1 MSEVM
6 VILEIALASHERK
19 GRSWGIITKALQ
31 GIELVPMVKWC
42 MCAECE
48 KKERAA
54 PLGVAG
60 YTGREIYENWFL
72 NYESWCLN
80 YENWFLN
87 YENCFLNH
95 ENWETEKSLILF
107 CKYNGLCAG
116 IKLSRSSRIGDF
128 MKILCGKFSELRR
141 HSLQLFYAIRDH
153 PSTMLYND
161 EDLEVMFAVVDSIG
175 LNCIEVTV
183 VDSRG
188 FDSGISGCGVDV
200 GANSSG
206 VFDSGGA
213 STSKGIC
220 FSGQGLVGYRLESME
235 YVGKEDDLGAMFC
248 PHQHR
253 PRLSDAWK
261 ELIKSVGQLFVGGS
275 EGFRDALRKYSI
287 VHSFEFDFVKN
298 ETERVTA
305 VCKVKSCKWN
315 IYARLDKVSG
325 CFYIKRYY
333 NVHCCGV
340 AGRTTKNCHANS
352 SLISQLIK
360 DDVRNKSKKRPVDV
374 VDDLKEYYGV
384 DVSYNRA
391 WLAVQKAKSNAFGD
405 YSDSFNQLQW
415 YRNVVLNSDPL
426 SVFDVEWD
434 QTTNRF
440 LRLFVAFDAC
450 VQRFKHC
457 RPVLSVDATFLK
469 ARHMGCLMS
478 ASAKDG
484 LFPLC
489 FGVVYSENNDNWLWF
504 MEKLHGIL
512 DEDRRVFVFISDRHR
527 GIKEGIAKVFP
538 SSFHA
543 YCLYHL
549 KGNLRT
555 ALASTN
561 VKYKESLIRVFS
573 KCAYAPTVAKFNQHM
588 GNLLKH
594 GGAAVVHFLS
604 ELPNE
609 RWANVFFPG
618 QRYGTMS
625 SSLAE
630 CFNSWILKER
640 ELPVVDMVD
649 RIRKKV
655 MKSMCLRRERTSKLD
670 QVICPYG
677 ESRLEKLYDLVKTW
691 KVIPSSA
698 DIFEVDTDPSVY
710 SKPIYPV
717 ASLLKGDV
725 VDCGTSIL
733 PPLSKKPPGWP
744 KKKRIRSNGEK
755 VREMKCGRCGKM
767 GNHNKLTCK
776 EDLRPGF

>member
-1 MSEVM
+1 MACMDSVNLFPPLALGEVSSAREWFRAL
-6 VILEIALASHERK
+6 VIRCSFVVREEM
-19 GRSWGIITKALQ
+19 Q
-31 GIELVPMVKWC
+31 VD
-42 MCAECE
+42 
-48 KKERAA
+48 
-54 PLGVAG
+54 GVEQM
-60 YTGREIYENWFL
+60 R
-72 NYESWCLN
+72 
-80 YENWFLN
+80 
-87 YENCFLNH
+87 
-95 ENWETEKSLILF
+95 ETEKSLILF
-107 CKYNGLCAG
+107 CKYNGLCVG

-153 PSTMLYND
+153 ASTMLYND
-161 EDLEVMFAVVDSIG
+161 EDLEVMFAVADSIG
-175 LNCIEVTV
+175 LNYIEVTV

-220 FSGQGLVGYRLESME
+220 FSGQGLVDCRLESME

-253 PRLSDAWK
+253 PRLSDPWK

-315 IYARLDKVSG
+315 IHARLD
-325 CFYIKRYY
+325 
-333 NVHCCGV
+333 
-340 AGRTTKNCHANS
+340 
-352 SLISQLIK
+352 
-360 DDVRNKSKKRPVDV
+360 
-374 VDDLKEYYGV
+374 KEYYGV

-391 WLAVQKAKSNAFGD
+391 WLAVQKAKSSAFGD

-415 YRNVVLNSDPL
+415 YCNVVLNSDPR

-434 QTTNRF
+434 QNTNRC

-450 VQRFKHC
+450 VQGFKHC

-484 LFPLC
+484 NAGLFPLC
-489 FGVVYSENNDNWLWF
+489 FGVVDSENNDNWLWF
-504 MEKLHGIL
+504 VEKLHGIL
-512 DEDRRVFVFISDRHR
+512 DEERRVFDFISDRHR

-543 YCLYHL
+543 YYLYHL

-573 KCAYAPTVAKFNQHM
+573 KCAYAPTVAKFN
-588 GNLLKH
+588 
-594 GGAAVVHFLS
+594 
-604 ELPNE
+604 
-609 RWANVFFPG
+609 
-618 QRYGTMS
+618 
-625 SSLAE
+625 
-630 CFNSWILKER
+630 
-640 ELPVVDMVD
+640 
-649 RIRKKV
+649 
-655 MKSMCLRRERTSKLD
+655 
-670 QVICPYG
+670 
-677 ESRLEKLYDLVKTW
+677 
-691 KVIPSSA
+691 
-698 DIFEVDTDPSVY
+698 
-710 SKPIYPV
+710 
-717 ASLLKGDV
+717 
-725 VDCGTSIL
+725 
-733 PPLSKKPPGWP
+733 
-744 KKKRIRSNGEK
+744 
-755 VREMKCGRCGKM
+755 
-767 GNHNKLTCK
+767 
-776 EDLRPGF
+776 

>member
-1 MSEVM
+1 
-6 VILEIALASHERK
+6 
-19 GRSWGIITKALQ
+19 
-31 GIELVPMVKWC
+31 
-42 MCAECE
+42 
-48 KKERAA
+48 
-54 PLGVAG
+54 
-60 YTGREIYENWFL
+60 
-72 NYESWCLN
+72 
-80 YENWFLN
+80 
-87 YENCFLNH
+87 
-95 ENWETEKSLILF
+95 
-107 CKYNGLCAG
+107 
-116 IKLSRSSRIGDF
+116 
-128 MKILCGKFSELRR
+128 MKILCGKFSDLRR

-161 EDLEVMFAVVDSIG
+161 EDLEVMFAVADSIG

-188 FDSGISGCGVDV
+188 FDSGTSGCGGDV

-206 VFDSGGA
+206 VFDSGGDAGA
-213 STSKGIC
+213 STSKGIS
-220 FSGQGLVGYRLESME
+220 FSGQGLVGHPFESMGD
-235 YVGKEDDLGAMFC
+235 VGKEDDLGAMFC
-248 PHQHR
+248 PHQQR

-315 IYARLDKVSG
+315 IHARLDK
-325 CFYIKRYY
+325 
-333 NVHCCGV
+333 
-340 AGRTTKNCHANS
+340 
-352 SLISQLIK
+352 
-360 DDVRNKSKKRPVDV
+360 DDVRDKSKKRAVDV

-391 WLAVQKAKSNAFGD
+391 WLAVQKVKSSAFGD

-415 YRNVVLNSDPL
+415 YRNAVLNSDPR

-434 QTTNRF
+434 QSTNHF

-450 VQRFKHC
+450 VQGFKHC
-457 RPVLSVDATFLK
+457 RPVLFVDATFLK

-484 LFPLC
+484 
-489 FGVVYSENNDNWLWF
+489 N
-504 MEKLHGIL
+504 
-512 DEDRRVFVFISDRHR
+512 
-527 GIKEGIAKVFP
+527 
-538 SSFHA
+538 
-543 YCLYHL
+543 
-549 KGNLRT
+549 
-555 ALASTN
+555 
-561 VKYKESLIRVFS
+561 
-573 KCAYAPTVAKFNQHM
+573 
-588 GNLLKH
+588 
-594 GGAAVVHFLS
+594 AAVVHFLS

-618 QRYGTMS
+618 QRYGAMS
-625 SSLAE
+625 SSLAK

-649 RIRKKV
+649 RIRKKM
-655 MKSMCLRRERTSKLD
+655 MKSMCLRRERASKWE
-670 QVICPYG
+670 Q
-677 ESRLEKLYDLVKTW
+677 
-691 KVIPSSA
+691 
-698 DIFEVDTDPSVY
+698 VY

-717 ASLLKGDV
+717 ASLLKSDM
-725 VDCGTSIL
+725 VDCGSSIL
-733 PPLSKKPPGWP
+733 PPLSKKPPGRP

-776 EDLRPGF
+776 EDLRPGFRF

>member
-1 MSEVM
+1 MEIEIIGISLSEHLKVRIFVVREEM
-6 VILEIALASHERK
+6 QVD
-19 GRSWGIITKALQ
+19 
-31 GIELVPMVKWC
+31 
-42 MCAECE
+42 
-48 KKERAA
+48 
-54 PLGVAG
+54 GVEQM
-60 YTGREIYENWFL
+60 R
-72 NYESWCLN
+72 
-80 YENWFLN
+80 
-87 YENCFLNH
+87 
-95 ENWETEKSLILF
+95 ETEKSLILF

-128 MKILCGKFSELRR
+128 MKILCGKFSDLRR

-161 EDLEVMFAVVDSIG
+161 EDLEVMFAVADSIG

-213 STSKGIC
+213 STSKGLC
-220 FSGQGLVGYRLESME
+220 FSGQGLVGCRLESME

-261 ELIKSVGQLFVGGS
+261 ELIKSVGQLFVGGL
-275 EGFRDALRKYSI
+275 EGFRDALCKYSI

-298 ETERVTA
+298 EIERVTA

-315 IYARLDKVSG
+315 IHARLDK
-325 CFYIKRYY
+325 
-333 NVHCCGV
+333 
-340 AGRTTKNCHANS
+340 
-352 SLISQLIK
+352 
-360 DDVRNKSKKRPVDV
+360 DDVRDKSKKRPVDV
-374 VDDLKEYYGV
+374 VDDLKEYYGM

-391 WLAVQKAKSNAFGD
+391 WLAVQKAKSSAFGD

-415 YRNVVLNSDPL
+415 YRNVVLNSDPR
-426 SVFDVEWD
+426 SVFDVE
-434 QTTNRF
+434 
-440 LRLFVAFDAC
+440 
-450 VQRFKHC
+450 
-457 RPVLSVDATFLK
+457 PVLSVDATFLK

-478 ASAKDG
+478 ASAKDDNAG

-489 FGVVYSENNDNWLWF
+489 FGVVDSENNDNWLWF

-555 ALASTN
+555 TLASTN

-609 RWANVFFPG
+609 RWANVFFPR
-618 QRYGTMS
+618 QRYGAMS

-649 RIRKKV
+649 RIRKKM
-655 MKSMCLRRERTSKLD
+655 MKSMCLRRERASKWD

-698 DIFEVDTDPSVY
+698 DIFEVDTDPSVCVDIGRRTCSCCWWQLNAFPCCHAVCAIKYSGKDLNLYVKRYFHVESYRWVY

-725 VDCGTSIL
+725 VDCGTCIL

-755 VREMKCGRCGKM
+755 VREIKCGRCGKM

>member
-1 MSEVM
+1 
-6 VILEIALASHERK
+6 
-19 GRSWGIITKALQ
+19 
-31 GIELVPMVKWC
+31 
-42 MCAECE
+42 
-48 KKERAA
+48 
-54 PLGVAG
+54 
-60 YTGREIYENWFL
+60 
-72 NYESWCLN
+72 
-80 YENWFLN
+80 
-87 YENCFLNH
+87 
-95 ENWETEKSLILF
+95 
-107 CKYNGLCAG
+107 
-116 IKLSRSSRIGDF
+116 

-161 EDLEVMFAVVDSIG
+161 EDLEVMFAVADSIG

-183 VDSRG
+183 VDSHG
-188 FDSGISGCGVDV
+188 FDSGISGCGGDV
-200 GANSSG
+200 GANSIG
-206 VFDSGGA
+206 FFDSGGVVGA
-213 STSKGIC
+213 STSKGIS
-220 FSGQGLVGYRLESME
+220 FSGQGLIVYRLESMGD
-235 YVGKEDDLGAMFC
+235 VGKEDDLGAMFC
-248 PHQHR
+248 PHQQR

-315 IYARLDKVSG
+315 IHARLDKVSG

-333 NVHCCGV
+333 NVHSCGV
-340 AGRTTKNCHANS
+340 VGHTTKNCHANS
-352 SLISQLIK
+352 TLISQLIK
-360 DDVRNKSKKRPVDV
+360 DDVRDKSKKRPVDV

-391 WLAVQKAKSNAFGD
+391 WLAVQKAKFSAFGD

-415 YRNVVLNSDPL
+415 YRNVVLNSDPR
-426 SVFDVEWD
+426 SVFDDEWD

-440 LRLFVAFDAC
+440 LRLFVAFDAY
-450 VQRFKHC
+450 VQGFKHC

-484 LFPLC
+484 NAGLFPLC
-489 FGVVYSENNDNWLWF
+489 FGVVDSENNDNWLWF

-512 DEDRRVFVFISDRHR
+512 DEERRVVFISDRHR

-618 QRYGTMS
+618 QRYGAMS

-630 CFNSWILKER
+630 CFNSWILKES
-640 ELPVVDMVD
+640 ELPVLNMVD
-649 RIRKKV
+649 RIRKKM
-655 MKSMCLRRERTSKLD
+655 MKSMCLRRERASKWE

-677 ESRLEKLYDLVKTW
+677 ESRLENLYDLVKTW

-698 DIFEVDTDPSVY
+698 DIFEVDTDPSVRVDIGRRTCSCCWWQLNGFPCCHAVCAIKYSGKDLNLYVERYFHVESYRQVY

-733 PPLSKKPPGWP
+733 PPLSKKPPGRP

>member
-1 MSEVM
+1 MQVD
-6 VILEIALASHERK
+6 
-19 GRSWGIITKALQ
+19 
-31 GIELVPMVKWC
+31 
-42 MCAECE
+42 
-48 KKERAA
+48 
-54 PLGVAG
+54 GVEQM
-60 YTGREIYENWFL
+60 REM
-72 NYESWCLN
+72 
-80 YENWFLN
+80 
-87 YENCFLNH
+87 
-95 ENWETEKSLILF
+95 EKSLILF

-116 IKLSRSSRIGDF
+116 IKLSRSLRIGDF
-128 MKILCGKFSELRR
+128 MKILRGKFSDLRR

-161 EDLEVMFAVVDSIG
+161 EDLEVMFAVAYSIG

-188 FDSGISGCGVDV
+188 FDSGTSGCGGDV

-206 VFDSGGA
+206 VFDSGGDASA
-213 STSKGIC
+213 STSKGIS
-220 FSGQGLVGYRLESME
+220 FSGQGLVGHPFESMGD
-235 YVGKEDDLGAMFC
+235 V
-248 PHQHR
+248 
-253 PRLSDAWK
+253 
-261 ELIKSVGQLFVGGS
+261 
-275 EGFRDALRKYSI
+275 GFRDALRKYSI

-315 IYARLDKVSG
+315 IHARLDKVSG

-333 NVHCCGV
+333 SVHSCGV

-352 SLISQLIK
+352 TLISQLIK
-360 DDVRNKSKKRPVDV
+360 DDVRDKSKKRAVDV

-391 WLAVQKAKSNAFGD
+391 WLAVQKAKSSAFGD

-415 YRNVVLNSDPL
+415 YRNAVLNSDPR

-434 QTTNRF
+434 QSTNRF

-450 VQRFKHC
+450 VQGFKHC

-484 LFPLC
+484 NAGLFALC
-489 FGVVYSENNDNWLWF
+489 FGVVDSENNDNWLWF
-504 MEKLHGIL
+504 MEKLRGIL
-512 DEDRRVFVFISDRHR
+512 DEERRVIVFISDRHR

-538 SSFHA
+538 SSFHS

-588 GNLLKH
+588 GNLVKH

-618 QRYGTMS
+618 QRYGAMS
-625 SSLAE
+625 SSLTE
-630 CFNSWILKER
+630 CFNSWILKKC

-649 RIRKKV
+649 RIRKKM
-655 MKSMCLRRERTSKLD
+655 MKSMCLRRERSSKWE
-670 QVICPYG
+670 QVICPYE

-698 DIFEVDTDPSVY
+698 DIFEVDTDPSISVDIGRRTCSCCWWQLNGFPCCHAVCAIKYSGKDLNLYVERYFHVESYRQVY

-717 ASLLKGDV
+717 ASLLKSDM
-725 VDCGTSIL
+725 VDYGSSIL
-733 PPLSKKPPGWP
+733 PPLSKKPPGRP

>member
-1 MSEVM
+1 MGMYFCLEEVHELTAPKG
-6 VILEIALASHERK
+6 ILFPNFFVVREEM
-19 GRSWGIITKALQ
+19 Q
-31 GIELVPMVKWC
+31 VD
-42 MCAECE
+42 
-48 KKERAA
+48 
-54 PLGVAG
+54 GVEQI
-60 YTGREIYENWFL
+60 REI
-72 NYESWCLN
+72 
-80 YENWFLN
+80 
-87 YENCFLNH
+87 
-95 ENWETEKSLILF
+95 EKSLILF

-116 IKLSRSSRIGDF
+116 IKLSRLSRIGDF

-141 HSLQLFYAIRDH
+141 HSLQLFYAIRNH

-161 EDLEVMFAVVDSIG
+161 EDLEVMFAVADSIG

-206 VFDSGGA
+206 IFDSGGA

-220 FSGQGLVGYRLESME
+220 FSGQGLVGCRLESMG

-248 PHQHR
+248 RHQHR
-253 PRLSDAWK
+253 PRLFDAWK
-261 ELIKSVGQLFVGGS
+261 ELIKSVGKLFVEGS

-315 IYARLDKVSG
+315 IHARLDKVSG

-333 NVHCCGV
+333 NIHCCGV
-340 AGRTTKNCHANS
+340 ARCTTKNCHANS

-360 DDVRNKSKKRPVDV
+360 DDVRDKSKKRLADV

-384 DVSYNRA
+384 DVSYNCA
-391 WLAVQKAKSNAFGD
+391 WLAVQKAKSSAFGD

-415 YRNVVLNSDPL
+415 YRNVVLNSDPR

-434 QTTNRF
+434 QTTNHF

-450 VQRFKHC
+450 VQGFKHC

-469 ARHMGCLMS
+469 VRHMGCLMS

-484 LFPLC
+484 NAGLFPLC
-489 FGVVYSENNDNWLWF
+489 FGVVDSENNDNWLWF

-512 DEDRRVFVFISDRHR
+512 DEERRVVVFISDRHR

-549 KGNLRT
+549 KCNLRT

-573 KCAYAPTVAKFNQHM
+573 KCAYTPTVAKFNQHM

-604 ELPNE
+604 KLPNE
-609 RWANVFFPG
+609 RWANVFYQG
-618 QRYGTMS
+618 QRYGAMS
-625 SSLAE
+625 SNLAE

-640 ELPVVDMVD
+640 ELLVVDMVD
-649 RIRKKV
+649 RIRKKM
-655 MKSMCLRRERTSKLD
+655 MKSMCLRRERASKWEQLNGFPCCHAVCAIKYSGKD
-670 QVICPYG
+670 LNLYVERYFHV
-677 ESRLEKLYDLVKTW
+677 ESYRQ
-691 KVIPSSA
+691 
-698 DIFEVDTDPSVY
+698 VY

-733 PPLSKKPPGWP
+733 PPLSKKPPGRP

-767 GNHNKLTCK
+767 RNHNKLTCK
-776 EDLRPGF
+776 EDLRLGF